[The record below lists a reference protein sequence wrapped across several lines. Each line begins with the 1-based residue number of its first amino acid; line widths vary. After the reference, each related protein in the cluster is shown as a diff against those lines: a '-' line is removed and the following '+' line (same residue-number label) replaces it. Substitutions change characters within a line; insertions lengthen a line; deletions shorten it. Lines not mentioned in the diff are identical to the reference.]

1 MVRIALAFVVGASLV
16 ACTAD
21 EPPPATYPTGLGTP
35 DSPLPHPQPYVVR
48 SRVSVE
54 LGITDVTSA
63 IATLQGFSQHGG
75 TTLLA
80 ENQDLPSVTALN
92 ALPSTLRSKLDGW
105 IDVELDKQKL
115 GTLTARAAVGQIA
128 TIADSVANNV
138 VIESMLSISPSG
150 AIHTLNDLAFEP
162 LSLDVVVPIGGL
174 MGDVLDQ
181 KPSATVAAAGSL
193 TFGDQKFALAFGS
206 HAWQA
211 IELATTQTFGSGIES
226 IAKLDCNAVAQSVAA
241 RCVSSTCVG
250 HASDLL
256 AVCQQGLTAMVE
268 QLRGSLTPVVL
279 DSLHFASGTAK
290 LVDDNKDGYA
300 DRILDGT
307 WNAEI
312 DDGMGAHASQIAFTA
327 E

>member
-1 MVRIALAFVVGASLV
+1 MVRIALALIVGSSLV
-16 ACTAD
+16 ACSAD
-21 EPPPATYPTGLGTP
+21 EPPPASYPPGLGTP

-48 SRVSVE
+48 SRVAVQ

-63 IATLQGFSQHGG
+63 IATLQSFSQHGG
-75 TTLLA
+75 TALLA
-80 ENQDLPSVTALN
+80 ENTDLPSVQVLN

-115 GTLTARAAVGQIA
+115 GAMTARMAVGQIA
-128 TIADSVANNV
+128 SSADNVANNV
-138 VIESMLSISPSG
+138 VIESMLTISPSG
-150 AIHTLNDLAFEP
+150 AVHTLNDLAFEP

-181 KPSATVAAAGSL
+181 KPSATVGASGALAL
-193 TFGDQKFALAFGS
+193 GDQKFGLAFGN

-211 IELATTQTFGSGIES
+211 IELATTQTFGNGIES
-226 IAKLDCNAVAQSVAA
+226 IEKLDCNAIAQAVAA

-256 AVCQQGLTAMVE
+256 AMCQQGLTAMVE

-279 DSLHFASGTAK
+279 DSLHLASGNAH
-290 LVDDNKDGYA
+290 LVDDNQDGYA

-307 WNAEI
+307 WNAEL
-312 DDGMGAHASQIAFTA
+312 DAGMGAHASQIAFTA
-327 E
+327 Q